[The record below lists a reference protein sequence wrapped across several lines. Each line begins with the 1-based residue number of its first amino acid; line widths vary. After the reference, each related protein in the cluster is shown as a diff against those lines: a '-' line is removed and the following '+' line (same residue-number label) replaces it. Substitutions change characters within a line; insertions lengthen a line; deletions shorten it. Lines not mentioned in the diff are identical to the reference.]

1 MLIRPKHW
9 WFTGLVAALFVV
21 VMACGGGSDDG
32 NGNGDGNGDAT
43 AVSEDL
49 VCGSAPSEA
58 DAAAFDGTI
67 LSFDDI
73 LAKDPDVTNTAVV
86 NWGLMFEQSGPLEGF
101 GAPAGD
107 GVKLA
112 VQEIND
118 AGGFQVGDT
127 IYTINLI
134 ERDTTSNVSQ
144 TLAIATEF
152 VRDENLC
159 VIFGP
164 ATIGDAEVTQI
175 TQPLGALNICPC
187 PEREITS
194 LKDVDTMQ
202 DGAFW
207 SFQTLSAPSR
217 FLPPGALNTK
227 ETYPEFETFA
237 TVCSNSQIGKAF
249 CGFFKDAYEAAGFEH
264 VAEKFV
270 PENTVDYNAIL
281 TDIRGEDPDIILNF
295 LDAGTAQ
302 FEFLKQSWQQDVG
315 EFYIAVELPLDL
327 FEALVG
333 DGIRDKIVSAGA
345 APRGHAQYTSDV
357 AEDFFENKYKP
368 FAGGTLGPAAFVAM
382 TMYDPVYMLVA
393 AMQAAG
399 TVEDT
404 TAISAALEQV
414 HLAGVGEDDI
424 FFDERHV
431 IVTGNDSCIIF
442 QGEMNCIHVPP
453 VR

>member
-1 MLIRPKHW
+1 MLTRPKHW
-9 WFTGLVAALFVV
+9 WFTGQLLIAGLLVVA
-21 VMACGGGSDDG
+21 MACGSSDDG
-32 NGNGDGNGDAT
+32 NGNGNGDAT

-49 VCGSAPSEA
+49 VCGSAASEVE
-58 DAAAFDGTI
+58 AAPFDGTI
-67 LSFDDI
+67 LTFDDI
-73 LAKDPDVTNTAVV
+73 LAKDADVTNTDVV
-86 NWGLMFEQSGPLEGF
+86 NWGLMFEQSGPLAGF
-101 GAPAGD
+101 GEPAGD

-134 ERDTTSNVSQ
+134 ERDTNSNVSQ

-175 TQPLGALNICPC
+175 TQPRGALNICPC

-194 LKDVDTMQ
+194 LKDVETMQ

-217 FLPPGALNTK
+217 FLPPGAQNTR
-227 ETYPEFETFA
+227 EEYPEYETFA
-237 TVCSNSQIGKAF
+237 TVCANSQIGKAF

-264 VAEKFV
+264 VAEELV
-270 PENTVDYNAIL
+270 PENTIDYNPIL
-281 TDIRGEDPDIILNF
+281 TSLGDPDIILNF

-302 FEFLKQSWQQDVG
+302 FDFLRQSWQQDVG
-315 EFYIAVELPLDL
+315 KFYIAVELPLDI

-333 DGIRDKIVSAGA
+333 EGIRDKIVSAGA

-368 FAGGTLGPAAFVAM
+368 FVDGPLGPAAFVAM
-382 TMYDPVYMLVA
+382 TMYDPVYMLIA

-431 IVTGNDSCIIF
+431 IVTGNDTCIIY
-442 QGEMNCIHVPP
+442 QGEMDCRHVPP